1 MAYLIN
7 AYNLVG
13 SVSSFLMT
21 AIKLNGNLINYWD
34 YDIYRRSEKFCHLNV
49 EYYEF
54 QRKFKIYQ
62 MKPSENYKNEMFV
75 WSNDPKKFR
84 LMIEEKCIN
93 NFTIIEPN
101 I

>member
-1 MAYLIN
+1 MAYLMK

-21 AIKLNGNLINYWD
+21 AIKLNDNLINYWD

-49 EYYEF
+49 EYYDF
-54 QRKFKIYQ
+54 PRKFKIYQ
-62 MKPSENYKNEMFV
+62 MKPSINYKNEMFV
-75 WSNDPKKFR
+75 WSNDPKKFK